1 MRVAGPDPEP
11 RECRA
16 AYAGPRVA
24 LGERDAS
31 VSGDRDRGQAPPP
44 GEGAR
49 CAEVGKLRQAGSEV
63 LQRTPLPLPTTTEG
77 TKRDAHP
84 GLLTPSPRLAHFCL
98 PRPQATVR
106 GVKLASTGRA
116 GGITSALG
124 LARDPQ
130 DDVYLWQLS
139 FTLLSA
145 SWLARAGWGRMRQ
158 RRVFSRAGGTGG
170 FRVFANNSE
179 ALKHLEQTWQM
190 GTNAGVME
198 G

>member
-16 AYAGPRVA
+16 AYAGPLVA

-124 LARDPQ
+124 LARDP
-130 DDVYLWQLS
+130 
-139 FTLLSA
+139 
-145 SWLARAGWGRMRQ
+145 AR
-158 RRVFSRAGGTGG
+158 
-170 FRVFANNSE
+170 
-179 ALKHLEQTWQM
+179 
-190 GTNAGVME
+190 
-198 G
+198 